1 MRYIFIY
8 YNILYLILI
17 VLIFIYI
24 KKVLNNCYNI
34 ENFDS
39 TYNPQDSTNEPL
51 DSIDDNTNVPLDSIY
66 DSTNFPLDSIYDST
80 NFPKENNEDDIDRI
94 FEPIIKGRRSF
105 MKEKIISKIENDE
118 REKYKVDPVDKT
130 DIDDITLYESKY
142 NDAEKLADEFKDKL
156 VYT

>member
-39 TYNPQDSTNEPL
+39 TNNPQDSTNDPL
-51 DSIDDNTNVPLDSIY
+51 DSRD
-66 DSTNFPLDSIYDST
+66 DSTDDPNDST
-80 NFPKENNEDDIDRI
+80 SSPKENNEDDIDRI
-94 FEPIIKGRRSF
+94 FKPIIKGRRSF

-118 REKYKVDPVDKT
+118 REKYKVDPADKT
-130 DIDDITLYESKY
+130 DIDDIKLYESRY

-156 VYT
+156 L

>member
-8 YNILYLILI
+8 YNIIYLILI

-24 KKVLNNCYNI
+24 KKVLNNCNNI

-39 TYNPQDSTNEPL
+39 TYNPQDSTNNP
-51 DSIDDNTNVPLDSIY
+51 N
-66 DSTNFPLDSIYDST
+66 DSTNNPNDST
-80 NFPKENNEDDIDRI
+80 NDPEEDNEDDIDRI
-94 FEPIIKGRRSF
+94 FKPILIGKGRRSF
-105 MKEKIISKIENDE
+105 MKEKIISKIEDDE

-130 DIDDITLYESKY
+130 DIDDIKLYESKY

-156 VYT
+156 Q

>member
-51 DSIDDNTNVPLDSIY
+51 DSIDDNTNV
-66 DSTNFPLDSIYDST
+66 PLDSIYDST